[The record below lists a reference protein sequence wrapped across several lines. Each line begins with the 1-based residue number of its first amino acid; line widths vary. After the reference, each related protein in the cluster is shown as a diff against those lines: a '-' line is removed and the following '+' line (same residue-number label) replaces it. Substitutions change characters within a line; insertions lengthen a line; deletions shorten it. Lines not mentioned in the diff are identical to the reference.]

1 MIKFAQRNL
10 RMKSNVCA
18 VSSLSASMW
27 KVPSWLVYIN
37 SKMNVHTGKCNTTP
51 YARTLINVQLGSLH
65 GRDDTILDTLAVRQ
79 IDVPLEH
86 LGELV
91 LGKVRLA

>member
-1 MIKFAQRNL
+1 
-10 RMKSNVCA
+10 MKSNVCV

-27 KVPSWLVYIN
+27 RVPSWLVYIN

-51 YARTLINVQLGSLH
+51 YARTLINVQLGSLLD
-65 GRDDTILDTLAVRQ
+65 RDDAVLDTFAVRQ
-79 IDVPLEH
+79 VDVPLEH

-91 LGKVRLA
+91 FGKIRLA